1 MSRCWAAAVGNSPV
15 DPSRVISQFENDYL
29 GGPQAGVQE
38 RKSAEMRLTILE
50 AAMDCL
56 ANYGYAR
63 TTTQLVRRIA
73 HISRGTL
80 LHHYPS
86 KNDLITA
93 VIEYAFYKRM
103 KSFVEGVKH
112 LSSQERVRLNLGI
125 RNSWQQLGS
134 REYQVYLE
142 LHMAARTDAELRAIF
157 IPRARQYDQVW
168 RENVAPLYP
177 EWSDRRLFDL
187 GSEFTRS
194 ALEGLRLNSD
204 IWNNPENEVILV
216 EFVSQLLLL
225 LRDGKLKFP
234 GFRSGN
240 GAARPKAKSK
250 ARGPGKAKGPDRA

>member
-1 MSRCWAAAVGNSPV
+1 VHRL
-15 DPSRVISQFENDYL
+15 IEQFERNYL
-29 GGPQAGVQE
+29 GRPDAGAQV
-38 RKSAEMRLTILE
+38 RKSAAMRRTILE

-63 TTTQLVRRIA
+63 TTTQLIRRIA

-86 KNDLITA
+86 RTDLIKA

-112 LSSQERVRLNLGI
+112 LSAQERVRLNLGI
-125 RNSWQQLGS
+125 RNSWQQLAT

-142 LHMAARTDAELRAIF
+142 LHMAARTDAELRGIF
-157 IPRARQYDQVW
+157 IPLARQYDHVW

-177 EWSDRRLFDL
+177 EWSSRRLFDL

-194 ALEGLRLNSD
+194 VLEGLRLNSD
-204 IWNNPENEVILV
+204 IWNNPENEVVLV
-216 EFVSQLLLL
+216 EFVSQLLIM

-234 GFRSGN
+234 GIAPEPAGN
-240 GAARPKAKSK
+240 GSARGKRKSK
-250 ARGPGKAKGPDRA
+250 AKARARA